1 MAERNLKASRDSSLD
16 YIKDLGMNDYQGDMF
31 RYGKKHKNLAGYRLM
46 RGVPDF
52 GSLVQFTPYETGY
65 AAFII
70 CQMPTFIE
78 KLYGENKNYQEI
90 IDTWKQIIEFEFKS
104 FDGLQDIS
112 VETMTLGDDLNNI
125 NVINKVNMQSAS
137 EFTLTY
143 EEKTGTP
150 LTKFAKLYLTGIK
163 DPRTQVKTYHGLIHD
178 GVLAPGFENEVF
190 SFLFINTDNT
200 MMNVEAA
207 YLIIAAQ
214 LNSADTDMYNYTKG
228 DINKRDVQVKFNGY
242 PIQSTEI
249 DHAAQKLIRHL
260 LSSNAKEKQIVVNS
274 MNYNYSGTEKLKNAM
289 GKQGMKDA
297 DLKGLFNSK
306 NQKPQK

>member
-1 MAERNLKASRDSSLD
+1 MAYS
-16 YIKDLGMNDYQGDMF
+16 IKDPGMNGYQGDMF
-31 RYGKKHKNLAGYRLM
+31 RYGKKHTNLAGYRLM

-78 KLYGENKNYQEI
+78 KLHEKNKNYEEI

-150 LTKFAKLYLTGIK
+150 LTKFARLYLTGIK
-163 DPRTQVKTYHGLIHD
+163 DPRTQVKTYHGLIHS
-178 GVLAPGFENEVF
+178 GQLSPGFEHEVF

-260 LSSNAKEKQIVVNS
+260 LSSNSKEKQIVVNS
-274 MNYNYSGTEKLKNAM
+274 MNYNYTGTNKIAAAMRKNHMDPAE
-289 GKQGMKDA
+289 A
-297 DLKGLFNSK
+297 DGIFKYTNQYTKPK
-306 NQKPQK
+306 NK

>member
-1 MAERNLKASRDSSLD
+1 
-16 YIKDLGMNDYQGDMF
+16 
-31 RYGKKHKNLAGYRLM
+31 
-46 RGVPDF
+46 
-52 GSLVQFTPYETGY
+52 
-65 AAFII
+65 
-70 CQMPTFIE
+70 
-78 KLYGENKNYQEI
+78 
-90 IDTWKQIIEFEFKS
+90 
-104 FDGLQDIS
+104 
-112 VETMTLGDDLNNI
+112 
-125 NVINKVNMQSAS
+125 
-137 EFTLTY
+137 
-143 EEKTGTP
+143 
-150 LTKFAKLYLTGIK
+150 
-163 DPRTQVKTYHGLIHD
+163 
-178 GVLAPGFENEVF
+178 
-190 SFLFINTDNT
+190 